1 MGFTSIGLYN
11 FRNLKSG
18 KIDTSYTTVYLVG
31 ENGQGKT
38 NLLEAVYL
46 LCFGSS
52 FRTKNQRLLI
62 RYGEKEMSLRGTFSP
77 ADGEN
82 GAGLGREAFDMELR
96 LFTAAGSGKRKE
108 IYVDGKR
115 VQDRKELIRNVP
127 CIVFSHDDIE
137 FINGTPERKRWFL
150 NQTMSMFNPL
160 FIDTLRKYNRL
171 VKMRNTEL
179 KEQSGAGLDIYDSQL
194 AELGLEIV
202 RLREKTVSEFN
213 ETFMEMYRIMQGG
226 NDSDPVRI
234 VYAPSWKGVD
244 TAAEACRLLEERRET
259 DREAGFTTSGPHRDR
274 LVFTYLGRD
283 FAQTASTGQLRLI
296 SLVLRSAQT
305 RFFHE
310 KAGREPVLLL
320 DDVLLE
326 LDTERKRAF
335 MEAMPAYEQAFF
347 TFLPDE
353 QFRKMYEGEETKVYT
368 VENGEISE

>member
-1 MGFTSIGLYN
+1 MGFTSVRLCN
-11 FRNLKSG
+11 FRNLTTG
-18 KIDTSYTTVYLVG
+18 EIDTSYKTVYLVG

-38 NLLEAVYL
+38 NFLEAVYL

-52 FRTKNQRLLI
+52 FRTKNQRLFI
-62 RYGEKEMSLRGTFSP
+62 RYGEKEMSLRGKFCP
-77 ADGEN
+77 AEE
-82 GAGLGREAFDMELR
+82 AEQVPEGLTVELR
-96 LFTAAGSGKRKE
+96 LSKAAGTGRTKE

-127 CIVFSHDDIE
+127 CIVFSHEDIE
-137 FINGTPERKRWFL
+137 FINGPPERKRWFL

-171 VKMRNTEL
+171 IKMRNMEL
-179 KEQSGAGLDIYDSQL
+179 KEQAGAGLDVYDQKL
-194 AELGLEIV
+194 AELGLEMCG
-202 RLREKTVSEFN
+202 LRKKTVLEFN
-213 ETFMEMYRIMQGG
+213 ETFTAMYRYMQGG
-226 NDSDPVRI
+226 DGDPVEI
-234 VYAPSWKGVD
+234 VYVPSWKG
-244 TAAEACRLLEERRET
+244 AERTEEVLRILAERREM

-274 LVFTYLGRD
+274 LVFTYQGRD
-283 FAQTASTGQLRLI
+283 FAQTASTGQLRLM

-310 KAGREPVLLL
+310 KTGKEPVLLL

-353 QFRKMYEGEETKVYT
+353 QFRKMYEREETKVYT
-368 VENGEISE
+368 VQDGKIF